1 LSESFNLESLEEE
14 DGATNCAGSNER
26 TTETPSSLE
35 SAPVPKATTSKGNTG
50 STEPVAAAAGVASAL
65 PNINNQEDD
74 NHNLNSPTSPSDSE
88 SIITEKARVMEQEVN
103 TNVATSE
110 TSFAASAETKAA
122 Q

>member
-1 LSESFNLESLEEE
+1 
-14 DGATNCAGSNER
+14 
-26 TTETPSSLE
+26 
-35 SAPVPKATTSKGNTG
+35 VPKATAGKGNAG
-50 STEPVAAAAGVASAL
+50 SAEPVAAAAGVASAL

-110 TSFAASAETKAA
+110 TRSGATTASAKPNAA
-122 Q
+122 T